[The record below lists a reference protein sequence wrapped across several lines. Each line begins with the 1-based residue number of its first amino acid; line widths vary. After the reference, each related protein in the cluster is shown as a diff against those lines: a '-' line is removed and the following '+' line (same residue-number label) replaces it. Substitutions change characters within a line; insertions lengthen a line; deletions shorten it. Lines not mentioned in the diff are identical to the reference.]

1 MGARA
6 TSWGAYKVIA
16 ESLRSRI
23 GEGEFEPDL
32 MLPSESRLVA
42 EYQVS
47 RNTLRRALSDL
58 EALGLL
64 RSLPGRGRV
73 VVAQGEDVESSG
85 GPVLQY
91 ERIAADLRTR
101 ISEGDLLPGA
111 AVPSEAALVEQYGV
125 SRGTARQALIELQ
138 GAGLIQVRHGKGR
151 FVSPDLSKTSEDV

>member
-16 ESLRSRI
+16 ESLRQRI
-23 GEGEFEPDL
+23 AEGGEFAPGA
-32 MLPSESRLVA
+32 MIPSEAALVA
-42 EYQVS
+42 EYGVS

-58 EALGLL
+58 ESTGLIK
-64 RSLPGRGRV
+64 SLPGRGRV
-73 VVAQGEDVESSG
+73 VVAQGGDSPG

-91 ERIAADLRTR
+91 QRVAADLRAR
-101 ISEGDLLPGA
+101 IRDGDLLPGA

-138 GAGLIQVRHGKGR
+138 GAGLVEVKHGKGR
-151 FVSPDLSKTSEDV
+151 FVSPDPRMTSEDV

>member
-16 ESLRSRI
+16 ESLRRRVAD
-23 GEGEFEPDL
+23 GDFETDS
-32 MLPSESRLVA
+32 MLPSEAQLAA

-47 RNTLRRALSDL
+47 RNTMRRALADL
-58 EALGLL
+58 EDKGLI

-73 VVAQGEDVESSG
+73 VVTQDESAESPG

-91 ERIAADLRTR
+91 QRIAADLRER
-101 ISEGDLLPGA
+101 IGTGDLEPGA
-111 AVPSEAALVEQYGV
+111 VIPSEAALVNQYGV

-138 GAGLIQVRHGKGR
+138 GAGLVEVRQGKGR
-151 FVSPDLSKTSEDV
+151 FVSLDLPETSEDV

>member
-1 MGARA
+1 VGARA

-16 ESLRSRI
+16 EALRGRI
-23 GEGEFEPDL
+23 GEGEFGPDA

-58 EALGLL
+58 EDEGLI

-73 VVAQGEDVESSG
+73 VVAQDEDADTSR
-85 GPVLQY
+85 GPILQY
-91 ERIAADLRTR
+91 QRIAAELRER
-101 ISEGDLLPGA
+101 IDAGDLLPGA
-111 AVPSEAALVEQYGV
+111 VMPSEAALVEQYGV

-138 GAGLIQVRHGKGR
+138 GAGLVEVKQGKGR
-151 FVSPDLSKTSEDV
+151 FVSLDLSETSEDV

>member
-16 ESLRSRI
+16 EALRSRI
-23 GEGEFEPDL
+23 GEGEFEPDS

-47 RNTLRRALSDL
+47 RNTLRRALSEL
-58 EALGLL
+58 EDKGLI

-73 VVAQGEDVESSG
+73 VVAQGEGGESSG

-91 ERIAADLRTR
+91 ERIAADLREK
-101 ISEGDLLPGA
+101 IDAGDLPPGA
-111 AVPSEAALVEQYGV
+111 VVPSEAALVEEYGV

-138 GAGLIQVRHGKGR
+138 GAGLVEVKHGKGR
-151 FVSPDLSKTSEDV
+151 FVSLDLAKTSEDV